1 MVKTLETLGETGETL
16 RKMVVTTKHKHNVLT
31 QSDMT
36 IAGKLMRESADA
48 DVIPV
53 ASCLSN
59 MRVDLSQTSP
69 GTILLVEL
77 V

>member
-1 MVKTLETLGETGETL
+1 
-16 RKMVVTTKHKHNVLT
+16 MVVTTKHKHNVLT
-31 QSDMT
+31 QSD
-36 IAGKLMRESADA
+36 IIIPGKFMREFADA
-48 DVIPV
+48 DVLPV

-59 MRVDLSQTSP
+59 MRVDLLQTSL

>member
-1 MVKTLETLGETGETL
+1 M
-16 RKMVVTTKHKHNVLT
+16 KHNVLT